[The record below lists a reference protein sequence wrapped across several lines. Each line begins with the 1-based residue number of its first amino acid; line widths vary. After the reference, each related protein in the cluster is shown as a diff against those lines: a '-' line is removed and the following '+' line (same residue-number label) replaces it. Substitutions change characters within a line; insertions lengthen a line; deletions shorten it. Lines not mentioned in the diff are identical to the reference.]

1 MNHSLPFTK
10 QLLFLHIQTHALH
23 LSTTTVTF
31 FPPLF
36 ISHFFFSY
44 PCLILV
50 MTLETEPV
58 LLQCHIG
65 Y

>member
-10 QLLFLHIQTHALH
+10 QLLFLHIQTHAFH

-36 ISHFFFSY
+36 ISHFSFPY

-50 MTLETEPV
+50 VTLETEPV
-58 LLQCHIG
+58 FLQCHIG
-65 Y
+65 D